1 MPMSAHGPLPR
12 FAGLVLVV
20 ALTGCSGLA
29 TREPARLPAA
39 DAWTLEGRIA
49 LRLEEEGWHASVVWQ
64 QRPGSYRLRLQ
75 GPLGQG
81 ALELTGSAAGVI
93 LERAD
98 GRISQAR
105 DPDILLYQETGWQL
119 PVSGLRYWVR
129 GRPVPDIG
137 ARSRRD
143 DQGRLVELH
152 QAGWDIR
159 YTDFFATGALPR
171 RIELVNGEVRVKL
184 IIDQWQH
191 LPAAD
196 EADDAS

>member
-1 MPMSAHGPLPR
+1 MAATQSLFLSRTLPLLLLILGLSGC
-12 FAGLVLVV
+12 AGL
-20 ALTGCSGLA
+20 AP
-29 TREPARLPAA
+29 REPAAVPAA
-39 DAWTLEGRIA
+39 DAWALEGRIA
-49 LRLEEEGWHASVVWQ
+49 LRLEDEGWHASVLWE
-64 QRPGSYRLRLQ
+64 QRAERYHIRLQ

-81 ALELTGSAAGVI
+81 ALELTGGPAGVV

-129 GRPVPDIG
+129 GRPLPELE

-159 YTDFFATGALPR
+159 YTDFFDTGALPR
-171 RIELVNGEVRVKL
+171 RIELVNGEVRVRL
-184 IIDQWQH
+184 VIDAWQH
-191 LPAAD
+191 LGEAAG
-196 EADDAS
+196 